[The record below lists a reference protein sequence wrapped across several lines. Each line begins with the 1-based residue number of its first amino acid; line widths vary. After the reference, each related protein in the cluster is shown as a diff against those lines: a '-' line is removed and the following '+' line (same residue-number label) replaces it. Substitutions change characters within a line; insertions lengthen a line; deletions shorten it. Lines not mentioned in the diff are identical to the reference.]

1 MFGLK
6 RTPHRVHHHHGSR
19 YDERA
24 IAPER
29 ERTVPVEEDH
39 GDDMRDYYR
48 AAPSYRDLEEY
59 RHRKFGG
66 IKGGAVFY
74 GWLVALAF
82 SSLLAGIVSVVAS
95 VVGSDLDVTT
105 AQTELRAGTMGMA
118 LATVVVLVLMVGYY
132 GGGYVAGRFARF
144 DGARQGFGV
153 WAWGVLITVVMV
165 AFGEAFGSKYNIF
178 ERADIPSFPTP
189 EATLT
194 ADGIMIL
201 AAILGGTF
209 LAAILGGKR
218 GERFHTKI
226 DHTTL

>member
-6 RTPHRVHHHHGSR
+6 HMPHRVHHHHGST

-24 IAPER
+24 ISPER
-29 ERTVPVEEDH
+29 ERMVPDEKDDEDIR
-39 GDDMRDYYR
+39 GYYR
-48 AAPSYRDLEEY
+48 SAPSYRELDEY

-66 IKGGAVFY
+66 FKGSAVFY
-74 GWLVALAF
+74 GWLVAIAL
-82 SSLLAGIVSVVAS
+82 SSLLAGIVSVMAS
-95 VVGSDLDVTT
+95 VVGSDLDLTT
-105 AQTELRAGTMGMA
+105 AQAELRAGTMSIA
-118 LATVVVLVLMVGYY
+118 LATAVVLVLMAGYY
-132 GGGYVAGRFARF
+132 AGGYVAGRFARF

-165 AFGEAFGSKYNIF
+165 SFGELFGSKYNIF
-178 ERADIPSFPTP
+178 ERADVPSFPTP

-201 AAILGGTF
+201 AALLTGALLT
-209 LAAILGGKR
+209 AILGGKR